1 MEGEM
6 VTRGGSITEGLGLDY
21 PQTDLSMETS
31 VVFGLMPLKG
41 FPGSGIPTI
50 ATLNFLEQ
58 RLHILRQTVE
68 AKNRHI
74 RELQHLVYGMSRQLE
89 TSANSASESEEDLRL
104 DYSTMESQ
112 ARVEIP
118 SGVNWK
124 AVPRTTTYSELFDTQ
139 YELDTEER

>member
-1 MEGEM
+1 MEDEM

-21 PQTDLSMETS
+21 PHTDLSMETS
-31 VVFGLMPLKG
+31 VIFGLMPLKG

-50 ATLNFLEQ
+50 ATLDLLEQ
-58 RLHILRQTVE
+58 RLHTLRQTIEV
-68 AKNRHI
+68 KNQHI
-74 RELQHLVYGMSRQLE
+74 RELQQQVYSMSRQLE
-89 TSANSASESEEDLRL
+89 SSANSASESEEDLGL

-124 AVPRTTTYSELFDTQ
+124 AVPRTTTYSELFGTQ
-139 YELDTEER
+139 YELDVEER